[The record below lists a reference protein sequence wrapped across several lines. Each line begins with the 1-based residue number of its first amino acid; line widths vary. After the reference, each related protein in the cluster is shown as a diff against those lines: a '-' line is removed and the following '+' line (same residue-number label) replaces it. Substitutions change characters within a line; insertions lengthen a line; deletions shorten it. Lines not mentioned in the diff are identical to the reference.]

1 MSNVSCQDIS
11 HWSDSVFATAYGLT
25 SALGLPLNTLALLYF
40 FRCAAVRSHT
50 TVYMKNLA
58 CADLLLAASLPVRVA
73 FYAGAWHPKAPPRLA
88 CEISGMVFLIN
99 MYASIFFL
107 ACISLDRC
115 AAICFPMKSRLS
127 GARRGAPWYSALVW
141 LVVVGASLPPYLYL
155 KLRELPEAQQNAN
168 TSNISCI
175 RCFEDRPAYVSD
187 PAALAFALLNGCV
200 VPLATV
206 LACSLALLRSVR
218 RSPAAR
224 QDWPRVRNTVA
235 VTLAVFALCFLPYHM
250 VLLLMAV
257 GPTPRNFDQAYH
269 AAVPLACLNTV
280 LDPVCYY
287 FATETFQK
295 SPGVRAVRNAL
306 ITNTGS
312 DVHQRSRGNH

>member
-1 MSNVSCQDIS
+1 
-11 HWSDSVFATAYGLT
+11 
-25 SALGLPLNTLALLYF
+25 
-40 FRCAAVRSHT
+40 
-50 TVYMKNLA
+50 MKNLA

-73 FYAGAWHPKAPPRLA
+73 FYTDAWHPEAPPRLA
-88 CEISGMVFLIN
+88 CEISGMVFLVN

-115 AAICFPMKSRLS
+115 AAICFPMRSRLS

-155 KLRELPEAQQNAN
+155 KLGKGLEGQQNAN
-168 TSNISCI
+168 TSNTTY
-175 RCFEDRPAYVSD
+175 CFKDRPNYVSN
-187 PAALAFALLNGCV
+187 PAALAFALLMGCG

-250 VLLLMAV
+250 VLLLMLV
-257 GPTPRNFDQAYH
+257 EPSTKDFGLDRAYH

-295 SPGVRAVRNAL
+295 SPGVRALRNAL

-312 DVHQRSRGNH
+312 DAQQRSRGNH